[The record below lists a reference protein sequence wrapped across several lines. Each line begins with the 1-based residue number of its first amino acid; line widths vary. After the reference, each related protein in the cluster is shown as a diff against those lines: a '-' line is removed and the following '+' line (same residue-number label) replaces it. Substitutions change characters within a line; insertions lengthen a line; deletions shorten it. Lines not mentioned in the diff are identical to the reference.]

1 MVKQNETE
9 FLFAFCF
16 CFSSEVS
23 IRKVRT
29 GEWEKEDG
37 HIQFCHTRALLIS
50 AVPEQFNWAGKDKHS
65 QCAHWPLQILEH
77 CLSFM
82 DTLFAL
88 VRLLGATQ
96 TGHMLSP
103 QLLCHGIISGMWQK
117 YFLGISEDSSSG
129 PYAKTCV
136 RDILLSVGHC
146 GFFSFQPPSVPLP
159 AGYVRYSLPYSPNS
173 WVDLFSPLSNLSNST
188 H

>member
-1 MVKQNETE
+1 M
-9 FLFAFCF
+9 L
-16 CFSSEVS
+16 
-23 IRKVRT
+23 
-29 GEWEKEDG
+29 
-37 HIQFCHTRALLIS
+37 
-50 AVPEQFNWAGKDKHS
+50 EQFNWAGKDKHS

-129 PYAKTCV
+129 PYAKTYV
-136 RDILLSVGHC
+136 RGILLSVGHC
-146 GFFSFQPPSVPLP
+146 GFF
-159 AGYVRYSLPYSPNS
+159 
-173 WVDLFSPLSNLSNST
+173 LFSATLSTLACRLCQIQFAILAKLLGGLIQPIEQSQQLNTLITETFTFGLLTLQFVFITARCKVRVWSDGHKETPTSF
-188 H
+188 